1 MRPSIGIKRS
11 LLDRILN
18 PAIDWLSRNSPDF
31 WIESAII
38 FIVAYSILSV
48 MG

>member
-1 MRPSIGIKRS
+1 MRPSIGIKRP
-11 LLDRILN
+11 LLDRVLD
-18 PAIDWLSRNSPDF
+18 PVIDWLSRNSPDF

-38 FIVAYSILSV
+38 FIVAYSVISV

>member
-1 MRPSIGIKRS
+1 MRPSIGIKRP
-11 LLDRILN
+11 LLDSALN

-38 FIVAYSILSV
+38 WIVVYSILSV